1 MSEPRENPRLVDALP
16 KAAVKKKWRWNFP
29 VVWVIPLLAVIVAGY
44 LVYDRVREFGPK
56 ITIKFKDV
64 SGLKIGQTPI
74 KYRGVTIGEVTAV
87 ELTED
92 QQGALVKVRLRH
104 SAASVAREESIFWI
118 VRPEVGIG
126 NVTGLGTVISGPEIQ
141 VLPGSGDDRR
151 EFVGLESQP
160 VALDRGGLKI
170 VLRSNRFGS
179 LKPGSPVYYRGIEV
193 GAVQDAQLSGNA
205 TAVDIHL
212 FIKQRYANL
221 VRSGSKF
228 WNVSGVDVSAGL
240 FRGVE
245 IKLESLRSLV
255 AGGIAFATPDD
266 SKATPAKTG
275 TVFPLYDGP
284 KKEWLEWAPRIP
296 IPPEQ

>member
-1 MSEPRENPRLVDALP
+1 MNDSQENPQVVDALP
-16 KAAVKKKWRWNFP
+16 KAVVKKWRWNFA

-44 LVYDRVREFGPK
+44 LVYDRMREFGPK
-56 ITIKFKDV
+56 ITIKFKDG

-92 QQGALVKVRLRH
+92 QQRVLVQVRLRR
-104 SAASVAREESIFWI
+104 AAVSIAREGSVFWI

-141 VLPGSGDDRR
+141 VLPGSGEDKR

-160 VALDRGGLKI
+160 VALERAGLKV
-170 VLRSNRFGS
+170 VLRSNRLGA
-179 LKPGSPVYYRGIEV
+179 LKSGSPVYYRGIEV
-193 GAVQDAQLSGNA
+193 GAVQDTQLSGNA

-221 VRSGSKF
+221 VRNGSKF

-245 IKLESLRSLV
+245 IKVESLRSLV
-255 AGGIAFATPDD
+255 AGGIAFATPND
-266 SKATPAKTG
+266 SKAAIAKPG

-284 KKEWLEWAPRIP
+284 KKEWLEWTPRVP
-296 IPPEQ
+296 IPPEP

>member
-1 MSEPRENPRLVDALP
+1 MNDSQENPEVVDALP
-16 KAAVKKKWRWNFP
+16 KAVVKKWRWNFA

-44 LVYDRVREFGPK
+44 LVYDRMRQFGPK
-56 ITIKFKDV
+56 ITIKFKDG

-92 QQGALVKVRLRH
+92 QQRVLVQVRLRR
-104 SAASVAREESIFWI
+104 AAVSIAREGSVFWI

-141 VLPGSGDDRR
+141 VLPGSGEDKR
-151 EFVGLESQP
+151 EFVGLENQP
-160 VALDRGGLKI
+160 VALERAGLKV
-170 VLRSNRFGS
+170 VLRSNRLGA
-179 LKPGSPVYYRGIEV
+179 LKSGSPVYYRGIEV

-205 TAVDIHL
+205 SAVDIHL

-221 VRSGSKF
+221 VRNGSKF

-245 IKLESLRSLV
+245 IKVESLRSLV
-255 AGGIAFATPDD
+255 AGGIAFATPND
-266 SKATPAKTG
+266 SKAAPAKPG

-284 KKEWLEWAPRIP
+284 KKEWLEWTPRIP
-296 IPPEQ
+296 IPPEP